1 LALLGQDVKTSAAA
15 RYQLQFQLD
24 VNNLA
29 LVLTFN
35 FQNNIGLQLWADVF
49 QISQQRQGVL

>member
-1 LALLGQDVKTSAAA
+1 MDKVKRQPTWGLALLGQDVETSAVVH
-15 RYQLQFQLD
+15 YQLQFQLD

-35 FQNNIGLQLWADVF
+35 F
-49 QISQQRQGVL
+49 